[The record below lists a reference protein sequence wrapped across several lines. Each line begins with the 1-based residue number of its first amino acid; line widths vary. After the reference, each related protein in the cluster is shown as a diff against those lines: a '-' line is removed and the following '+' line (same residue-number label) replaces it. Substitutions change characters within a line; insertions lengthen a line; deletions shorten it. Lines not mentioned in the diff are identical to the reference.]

1 MSLSGPRPIR
11 STLVGSRRITLG
23 SRCEAVNMPPP
34 VMAGLS
40 ATAGPSEP
48 PRPLA
53 GTTGLDAR
61 TVAGRAGAPVEQL
74 SSGPSAGCPSRTV
87 VSPSRMIFWTFC
99 DPTKVPLVLPV
110 SSRTQEPLSSLST
123 ACCHDT
129 RSSLTTMSD
138 FGSRP
143 MVYEGPAGSV
153 RSDPWARTASG
164 GALADSGFSVPICQ
178 L

>member
-1 MSLSGPRPIR
+1 MSLSGARPIR
-11 STLVGSRRITLG
+11 STLVGSLRITLG
-23 SRCEAVNMPPP
+23 SRCDAVEEP
-34 VMAGLS
+34 VAMTGAAAG
-40 ATAGPSEP
+40 AM
-48 PRPLA
+48 
-53 GTTGLDAR
+53 TGLAAM
-61 TVAGRAGAPVEQL
+61 TVGGRGGAPVEQV
-74 SSGPSAGCPSRTV
+74 SSVPSTGCPSRTV
-87 VSPSRMIFWTFC
+87 VSPSRVIFWTFC
-99 DPTKVPLVLPV
+99 VPTKVPLVLPV

>member
-1 MSLSGPRPIR
+1 MSLSGARPIR
-11 STLVGSRRITLG
+11 STLVGSLRITLG
-23 SRCEAVNMPPP
+23 SRCDAVEAP
-34 VMAGLS
+34 VAMTGAAG
-40 ATAGPSEP
+40 AAG
-48 PRPLA
+48 A
-53 GTTGLDAR
+53 AAAAMTGLAAM
-61 TVAGRAGAPVEQL
+61 TVRGRGGAPVEQV
-74 SSGPSAGCPSRTV
+74 SSGPSTGCPSRTV
-87 VSPSRMIFWTFC
+87 VSPSRVIFWTFC
-99 DPTKVPLVLPV
+99 VPTKVPLVLPV